1 MVKLFGRLRRSFSA
15 ARYPGRFLRCSLYLG
30 IGCIAAC
37 DTLRPLETPIPLRF
51 YESSTSPT
59 GDLVIFLP
67 GLGDDMEAFERA
79 GFIDLLRRSG
89 RPMDAIVAD
98 AHFGYYLDGSFLDR
112 IYEDILL
119 PYENAGYSR
128 FFVVGVSMGGF
139 GSIRLKQSLGDR
151 ISGIV
156 LLAPFLGEQGL
167 IDEIEKAGGVRD
179 WRKQLSHEPERE
191 ERVWLWID
199 ELIEPGSDRI
209 RSAIVAFG
217 AKDKFERGGRLLARS
232 IPDNGVF
239 IAEGGHN
246 WTTWSLLWADVLNS
260 DIWKSL
266 GETG

>member
-15 ARYPGRFLRCSLYLG
+15 DRHPGRFLRCCLYLG
-30 IGCIAAC
+30 VGCIAAC
-37 DTLRPLETPIPLRF
+37 DALRPLQTPIPLRF
-51 YESSTSPT
+51 YEGSMSRT
-59 GDLVIFLP
+59 DELVIFLP

-79 GFIDLLRRSG
+79 GFIDLLRRSS

-128 FFVVGVSMGGF
+128 FFLVGVSLGGF
-139 GSIRLKQSLGDR
+139 GSIHLKQSLGDR

-156 LLAPFLGEQGL
+156 LLAPFLGEEGL

-217 AKDKFERGGRLLARS
+217 AKDKFESGGRLLARS

-239 IAEGGHN
+239 IADGGHN
-246 WTTWSLLWADVLNS
+246 WTTWSLLWADVLKS
-260 DIWKSL
+260 DVWKSL
-266 GETG
+266 GDTG